1 MIDDGNVELIRVIVQ
16 RITNKQVD
24 SIARTT
30 RISDL
35 GIDSLLL
42 AEVVVEIEETLG
54 IDIEFGRW
62 LSVRTVG
69 DLLRMIDESVAHK
82 TGKG

>member
-1 MIDDGNVELIRVIVQ
+1 MIDDEKVELVREIVQ
-16 RITNKQVD
+16 RVTDHQVD
-24 SIARTT
+24 DIDQTT
-30 RISDL
+30 RIGDL

-42 AEVVVEIEETLG
+42 AEVVDEIEETLG

-62 LSVRTVG
+62 LRVQTVG
-69 DLLRMIDESVAHK
+69 DLLRMMNESVAHE